1 MEHPEKWTTKQH
13 GNGFMEKCSWAEYGC
28 GTWNGNFGTKEW
40 NMKMAEQ
47 V

>member
-1 MEHPEKWTTKQH
+1 MDNKTTWKWI
-13 GNGFMEKCSWAEYGC
+13 NGKCSWAENGH